1 MSSKQSQINVIFYL
15 AFLNG
20 LTAFGVD
27 ASLPAFDEIGPDIGL
42 LDGSSQISLLITIYI
57 IGAAIGQ
64 IICGP
69 FVDRFG
75 RGSTLR
81 FGLGLYM
88 AGALGSLLS
97 QNLLSM
103 LIFRL
108 LWGLGSSFPASM
120 RTTIARDIY
129 SGDEMAKVM
138 SKIMAVFLLGPII
151 TPLISEAF
159 LSFTSWRF
167 VYSLG
172 ILLGG
177 VGILWSIW
185 FGETLPSANRRNLN
199 WNTTSK
205 AFRKIFSTRITT
217 GYILAVTFGQGAFL
231 IWLSS
236 SQPIFDHVF
245 GKANQFAVIFS
256 ILGIPTA
263 VAFFASNNFISIFG
277 AKRVAIF
284 SIGFSFLLN
293 TASLIVAL
301 LSGGVPNFWIWLV
314 LTGFSN
320 IFLSLLTPIGLSLA
334 LEPMGD
340 LAGTASGVAG
350 ATSLGGAALLATIF
364 SSQIKHTVTPLAL
377 GYLLCSIISLFL
389 IFYAESN
396 IEKNIDKAETETPQ

>member
-1 MSSKQSQINVIFYL
+1 MSSKRSQINVTFYL
-15 AFLNG
+15 AFLNI
-20 LTAFGVD
+20 LAAFGVD
-27 ASLPAFDEIGPDIGL
+27 SSLPAFDEIGPDIGL
-42 LDGSSQISLLITIYI
+42 LDGSSQISLLITSYI

-69 FVDRFG
+69 FADRFG
-75 RGSTLR
+75 RVPTLK
-81 FGLGLYM
+81 FGLSLYM

-97 QNLLSM
+97 QNLLSI

-120 RTTIARDIY
+120 KNTIARDLY
-129 SGDEMAKVM
+129 SGDEMAKMM

-151 TPLISEAF
+151 TPLISEVF

-172 ILLGG
+172 ILLAG
-177 VGILWSIW
+177 VGILWSIR
-185 FGETLPSANRRNLN
+185 FGETLPSANQRNLN
-199 WNTTSK
+199 WDTTSK

-236 SQPIFDHVF
+236 SQPIFDHVY

-263 VAFFASNNFISIFG
+263 IAFFASNSFISIFG
-277 AKRVAIF
+277 AKRVAKF

-301 LSGGVPNFWIWLV
+301 LSDGVPNFWVWLA

-320 IFLSLLTPIGLSLA
+320 IFLSLLTPIGISLA

-377 GYLLCSIISLFL
+377 GYLLCSIISLLL

-396 IEKNIDKAETETPQ
+396 IEKNIDRAETETPR